1 MVPVCTAHPSP
12 LMPRAL
18 GLESYLKLRAL
29 IASSLQSRGHLLQL
43 IHLHHFVFQT
53 SLLFHVSIFTLHP
66 DLGCEFCGQLSSLG
80 VVIILRLLL
89 LLLHHSQFLLQCLH
103 FVLLQCANLLHKLWV
118 ATVEM
123 ECCWSLRWRRS
134 RVPSSLRL
142 SIPSWRSRV
151 PKVVRLPVLSGSARD
166 TVHFAKSLL
175 LLST

>member
-1 MVPVCTAHPSP
+1 MDHILILKYYNLVSFSLDSDTRPLMVPVCTAHPSP

-29 IASSLQSRGHLLQL
+29 IASSLQIKGHLLQL
-43 IHLHHFVFQT
+43 SHLDHFVFHI
-53 SLLFHVSIFTLHP
+53 SLLITVSILTLQP

-103 FVLLQCANLLHKLWV
+103 FCLLQCANLLHKLWV

-123 ECCWSLRWRRS
+123 ECSGF
-134 RVPSSLRL
+134 
-142 SIPSWRSRV
+142 
-151 PKVVRLPVLSGSARD
+151 VVHRD
-166 TVHFAKSLL
+166 TVQSV
-175 LLST
+175 T